1 MLESTPMAGEG
12 FGGEFREVMLL
23 RSRQHK
29 RRGTVD
35 IHTVFLKEYAVQVHS
50 KACFEASFCPLL
62 LHCRYLST
70 IDSPPHAPEPLPR
83 HGLAFPAITK
93 GAPRS
98 LTQNKKRASAH
109 KNISETKQPT
119 ASNFPSPTR
128 NDGGWRKGVVGER
141 RGRGDGG
148 DCGAVR
154 RVLGARG
161 AKSRDYAGRSTP
173 GVKRRRRGRHQA
185 GAGARSGARLFV
197 PLAP

>member
-70 IDSPPHAPEPLPR
+70 IDSPAQACDPPPPPWPGIPGHN
-83 HGLAFPAITK
+83 K
-93 GAPRS
+93 RS
-98 LTQNKKRASAH
+98 SA
-109 KNISETKQPT
+109 KPYPK
-119 ASNFPSPTR
+119 
-128 NDGGWRKGVVGER
+128 
-141 RGRGDGG
+141 
-148 DCGAVR
+148 
-154 RVLGARG
+154 
-161 AKSRDYAGRSTP
+161 
-173 GVKRRRRGRHQA
+173 
-185 GAGARSGARLFV
+185 
-197 PLAP
+197 

>member
-1 MLESTPMAGEG
+1 
-12 FGGEFREVMLL
+12 MLL

-109 KNISETKQPT
+109 QCIYETKQPT
-119 ASNFPSPTR
+119 ASNFRSPSETVAA
-128 NDGGWRKGVVGER
+128 GESVVGER

-161 AKSRDYAGRSTP
+161 GKSRDYAGRSAP

-185 GAGARSGARLFV
+185 GAGARSGARLSR
-197 PLAP
+197 PLGP

>member
-70 IDSPPHAPEPLPR
+70 IDFPPHAPEPLPR
-83 HGLAFPAITK
+83 HGLAFPAVK
-93 GAPRS
+93 EKSP
-98 LTQNKKRASAH
+98 
-109 KNISETKQPT
+109 PT
-119 ASNFPSPTR
+119 TH
-128 NDGGWRKGVVGER
+128 
-141 RGRGDGG
+141 
-148 DCGAVR
+148 
-154 RVLGARG
+154 
-161 AKSRDYAGRSTP
+161 SRI
-173 GVKRRRRGRHQA
+173 K
-185 GAGARSGARLFV
+185 
-197 PLAP
+197 